1 MTGKQPTSAPLSPA
15 LMKAGIG
22 ISLVLVIAA
31 GGAFYYASRAAHRD
45 GQAKAQNATTVTIAG
60 RACDPQELT
69 VPAGR
74 RTFNIVNKSDR
85 AVEWEILDG
94 VMVVEERENIAPGFT
109 QTLSAR
115 LEPGDYEITCGLLS
129 NPRGKLHVTPSAEA
143 DAATAAPTLTAFIG
157 GLAEYKVYL
166 AGETRAF
173 VSAAAALTDAIK
185 AGKLDEAKSLYQPA
199 RTAYAH
205 LGPVA
210 GPLSDLDTTLAARA
224 NDYEKKEADPAFGGL
239 HRIEYGLFTQNSLEG
254 LSAVADKLNTDASS
268 LSQRIHDLRISP
280 DHMLSGAA
288 SVLQRFA
295 STSADTEEERYS
307 HTDLST
313 FAATIDGVRR
323 VTDLMRPGAIKA
335 NGAIYQSIDKDFADL
350 TAALDAHRSG
360 SGFAGYD
367 TISTA
372 DKAALKS
379 KASALATDIGKLL
392 DGLGVSG

>member
-1 MTGKQPTSAPLSPA
+1 MSGKQSTPLPLSPA

-45 GQAKAQNATTVTIAG
+45 GQANVQNATTVTIAG

-94 VMVVEERENIAPGFT
+94 VMVIEERENIAPGFT
-109 QTLSAR
+109 QALSAR

-143 DAATAAPTLTAFIG
+143 DAATATPTLTAFIG

-166 AGETRAF
+166 AGETRSF
-173 VSAAAALTDAIK
+173 TAAASALVDAIK
-185 AGKLDEAKSLYQPA
+185 AGKLDEARALYQPA

-210 GPLSDLDTTLAARA
+210 GPLSDLDTALAARA
-224 NDYEKKEADPAFGGL
+224 NDYEKKESDPAFSGL
-239 HRIEYGLFTQNSLEG
+239 HRIEYGLFAQNSLDG
-254 LSAVADKLNTDASS
+254 LAPIADKLNTDASA
-268 LSQRIHDLRISP
+268 LSQRIHDLRVSP
-280 DHMLSGAA
+280 DRMLSGAA

-295 STSADTEEERYS
+295 STGPDTEEERYA
-307 HTDLST
+307 HTDLAT
-313 FAATIDGVRR
+313 FAATLDGVRR
-323 VTDLMRPGAIKA
+323 VTDLIRPGAIKT

-350 TAALDAHRSG
+350 TAAIDTHRSG
-360 SGFAGYD
+360 NGFAGYD
-367 TISTA
+367 TVSSA
-372 DKAALKS
+372 GKAELKA

-392 DGLGVSG
+392 DGLGVNG

>member
-1 MTGKQPTSAPLSPA
+1 MSGKQSTPLPLSPA

-45 GQAKAQNATTVTIAG
+45 GQANVQNATTVTIAG

-94 VMVVEERENIAPGFT
+94 VMVIEERENIAPGFT

-143 DAATAAPTLTAFIG
+143 DAATATPTLTAFIG

-166 AGETRAF
+166 AGETRSF
-173 VSAAAALTDAIK
+173 TAAASALVDAIK
-185 AGKLDEAKSLYQPA
+185 AGKLDEARALYQPA

-210 GPLSDLDTTLAARA
+210 GPLSDLDTALAARA
-224 NDYEKKEADPAFGGL
+224 NDYEKKESDPAFSGL
-239 HRIEYGLFTQNSLEG
+239 HRIEYGLFAQNSLDG
-254 LSAVADKLNTDASS
+254 LAPIADKLNTDASA
-268 LSQRIHDLRISP
+268 LSQRIHDLRVSP
-280 DHMLSGAA
+280 EHMLSGAA

-295 STSADTEEERYS
+295 STGPDTEEERYA
-307 HTDLST
+307 HTDLAT
-313 FAATIDGVRR
+313 FAATLVGVRR
-323 VTDLMRPGAIKA
+323 VTDLIRPGAIKT

-350 TAALDAHRSG
+350 TAAIDTHRSG
-360 SGFAGYD
+360 NGFAGYD
-367 TISTA
+367 TVSSA
-372 DKAALKS
+372 GKAELKA

-392 DGLGVSG
+392 DGLGVNG